1 MTKIEWRGRR
11 ESEGYGK
18 VASLRSVLWRN
29 LGCFS
34 GTGSSVVLIKTS
46 NHKQSH
52 AGLMPHCSPANVF
65 SSPFLFFSLPVLSS
79 VGQILIWQ
87 KEKRKKKLEGTTMTS
102 EFLFEVLFLLKKCL
116 SWQIISFP
124 ADIGHSHNSESNLP
138 PSLDLKTVSNLFLRN
153 GSHPSSVAKLGPH
166 FHHIL
171 VQCVMEKRMKKMQ
184 ETVEKKSA
192 TRIMFCGY
200 VTITTLYNLAIT
212 SSLSA
217 GLHCWQMHLSVYS
230 SQKEVR

>member
-1 MTKIEWRGRR
+1 M
-11 ESEGYGK
+11 Y
-18 VASLRSVLWRN
+18 
-29 LGCFS
+29 
-34 GTGSSVVLIKTS
+34 
-46 NHKQSH
+46 
-52 AGLMPHCSPANVF
+52 SPP
-65 SSPFLFFSLPVLSS
+65 PFLFFFSACPLFCRTNSDLT
-79 VGQILIWQ
+79 
-87 KEKRKKKLEGTTMTS
+87 ERKKRS
-102 EFLFEVLFLLKKCL
+102 WRVPQWPVNSFLKFCFSIKKCL

-184 ETVEKKSA
+184 ETGKKSA
-192 TRIMFCGY
+192 TGIMFCGY
-200 VTITTLYNLAIT
+200 VTISTLYNLAVT

>member
-1 MTKIEWRGRR
+1 M
-11 ESEGYGK
+11 Y
-18 VASLRSVLWRN
+18 
-29 LGCFS
+29 
-34 GTGSSVVLIKTS
+34 
-46 NHKQSH
+46 
-52 AGLMPHCSPANVF
+52 SPP
-65 SSPFLFFSLPVLSS
+65 PFLFFFSACPLFCRTNSDLT
-79 VGQILIWQ
+79 
-87 KEKRKKKLEGTTMTS
+87 ERKKKK
-102 EFLFEVLFLLKKCL
+102 EVGGYHSDQWIPFWSSVSLKFFL

-124 ADIGHSHNSESNLP
+124 ADIGHGHNSESNLP

-184 ETVEKKSA
+184 ETGKKSA
-192 TRIMFCGY
+192 TGIMFCGY
-200 VTITTLYNLAIT
+200 VTISTLYNLAVT